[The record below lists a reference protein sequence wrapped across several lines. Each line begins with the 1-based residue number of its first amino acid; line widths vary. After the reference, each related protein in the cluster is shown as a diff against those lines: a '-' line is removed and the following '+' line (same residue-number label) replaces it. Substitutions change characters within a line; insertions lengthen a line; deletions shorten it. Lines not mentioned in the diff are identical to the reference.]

1 MNPVGRRRNR
11 KAEIRVGITVLLM
24 FSEPTRETGEALR
37 ADQRYLCRFK
47 LTGVGESGQHLPVNR
62 NTFHQIKL
70 IFQSSLEVAVLL

>member
-37 ADQRYLCRFK
+37 EL
-47 LTGVGESGQHLPVNR
+47 
-62 NTFHQIKL
+62 IKGT
-70 IFQSSLEVAVLL
+70 SAGSN